1 MKEYALLTFFLAV
14 GASSIS
20 ATQEH
25 KWDAKNLGSIAHIES
40 FDSHETDSTSSNTN
54 QSTGNKKSSSV
65 VPAESAAGIANEN
78 QRQTWYEWFT
88 NKKASSISPED
99 STQRNANKKKK
110 SKKIKSIAV
119 EPIDPNTIVAYEL
132 KREAKLP
139 NPSAV
144 KGLSWQTA
152 KVRANI
158 LAEQASID
166 NIRERLNSCM
176 SKCVKN
182 ADELFSGREND
193 LQNICSDNCIRQ
205 ERAVLSEIKRE
216 LENLVKESEERFRS
230 TY

>member
-1 MKEYALLTFFLAV
+1 MKEYALLTFLLALE
-14 GASSIS
+14 ASSIS

-25 KWDAKNLGSIAHIES
+25 KWDEKNLGSIADIES
-40 FDSHETDSTSSNTN
+40 FDSHEIDSTSSNTN

-65 VPAESAAGIANEN
+65 VPAESVAGIANEN

-119 EPIDPNTIVAYEL
+119 EPVDPNTIVAYEL

-166 NIRERLNSCM
+166 NIRERLKSCM
-176 SKCVKN
+176 SRCVRN
-182 ADELFSGREND
+182 ADELFSGRESD

-216 LENLVKESEERFRS
+216 LEKLVKESEERFRS